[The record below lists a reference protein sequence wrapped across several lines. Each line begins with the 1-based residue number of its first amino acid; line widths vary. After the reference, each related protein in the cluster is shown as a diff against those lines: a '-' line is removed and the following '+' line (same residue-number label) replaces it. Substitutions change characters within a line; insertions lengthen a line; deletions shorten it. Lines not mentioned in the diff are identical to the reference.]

1 MRLFDPARTGVSL
14 IESLVSLAIFSFVIL
29 AALGFFGTARE
40 AFYRIRDSQTACE
53 SATAALEKI
62 RTDILQAGRGLF
74 RPLRLNIVK
83 GIETE
88 SASMTLTS
96 MEKESAL
103 LAEAAAGATTIL
115 VADAEG
121 FASGKT
127 VCLYDLQ
134 NAEVVK
140 IAAVNGPSLTL
151 ASPLVFNYSQGEGR
165 VLLLQKISLYL
176 DAAKSILRRKVNA
189 SPAQPLLEEV
199 EAFTYGYVSETCIA
213 DISLKLAANLEKE
226 YGIKVFPKNLALAK

>member
-1 MRLFDPARTGVSL
+1 MRLFTPTRPGVSL

-29 AALGFFGTARE
+29 AALGFFGTARA
-40 AFYRIRDSQTACE
+40 AFFRIRDSQTACE

-62 RTDILQAGRGLF
+62 RTDILQAGRGLL

-88 SASMTLTS
+88 SGSMTLTS

-115 VADAEG
+115 VAEAGG
-121 FASGKT
+121 FAFGKT
-127 VCLYDLQ
+127 VCLCDLQ
-134 NAEVVK
+134 NAEVAQIVS
-140 IAAVNGPSLTL
+140 VQGSSLTL
-151 ASPLVFNYSQGEGR
+151 APPLAFNYPQGEGR
-165 VLLLQKISLYL
+165 VLLLQRISLYL
-176 DAAKSILRRKVNA
+176 EAAKSVLRRKVNA

-199 EAFTYGYVSETCIA
+199 EAFAYGYGAETCLA
-213 DISLKLAANLEKE
+213 EISLKLAANPEKE

>member
-29 AALGFFGTARE
+29 AALGFFGTARA
-40 AFYRIRDSQTACE
+40 AFFRIRDSQTACE

-62 RTDILQAGRGLF
+62 RTDILQAGRGLLQ
-74 RPLRLNIVK
+74 PLRLNIVK

-88 SASMTLTS
+88 SGSMTLTS

-115 VADAEG
+115 VAEGEG
-121 FASGKT
+121 FVSGKI
-127 VCLYDLQ
+127 VCLRDLQ
-134 NAEVVK
+134 NAEVAQ
-140 IAAVNGPSLTL
+140 IIAVNGSSLTL
-151 ASPLVFNYSQGEGR
+151 ASPLTFNYSQGEGR

-176 DAAKSILRRKVNA
+176 EAAKSVLRRKVNA

-199 EAFTYGYVSETCIA
+199 GAFAYGYGSETCLA
-213 DISLKLAANLEKE
+213 EISLKLAANQEKE